1 MKLGTAKNM
10 QDYLRK
16 CIEFDV
22 ANSKISK
29 LIKDETM
36 LANFKFMMTK
46 YYKHFKDAFYY
57 LSRSN
62 PSATGIFS
70 IS

>member
-1 MKLGTAKNM
+1 M

-46 YYKHFKDAFYY
+46 YYRHFKDAFYY